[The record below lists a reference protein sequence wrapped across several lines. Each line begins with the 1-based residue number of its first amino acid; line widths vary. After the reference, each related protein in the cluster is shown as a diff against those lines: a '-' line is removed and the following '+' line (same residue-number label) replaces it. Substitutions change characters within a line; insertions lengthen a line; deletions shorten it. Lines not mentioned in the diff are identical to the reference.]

1 MQKEAEELSG
11 IDVIIPLYKP
21 GKEFFTLL
29 DSLENQTVS
38 VNRIILMNT
47 GREFFEQLTA
57 GTDFQGKY
65 TNVQVVH
72 LRKEEFGIDRWMD
85 GWVDGWMGGWMD
97 V

>member
-57 GTDFQGKY
+57 GGEIHGKK
-65 TNVQVVH
+65 NKKQEGD
-72 LRKEEFGIDRWMD
+72 LRKKKN
-85 GWVDGWMGGWMD
+85 
-97 V
+97 